1 MTDTAA
7 TTISKRVSG
16 ESGLVQHV
24 GVGGGGGDGGRG
36 GGGGASGGGLVQHG
50 AGMSR
55 AVGDLGPI

>member
-7 TTISKRVSG
+7 TTISKRGSG
-16 ESGLVQHV
+16 DSGLVQHV
-24 GVGGGGGDGGRG
+24 GGGGGDDGGRG